1 MVTSEFEVMTSLAVT
16 NLAYY
21 IIQNR
26 LPGRQ
31 QLDDGRH
38 NDAIGVHE
46 GLPVADAERLR
57 KFACDS
63 VQQLASVK

>member
-1 MVTSEFEVMTSLAVT
+1 M
-16 NLAYY
+16 
-21 IIQNR
+21 IQNR

-31 QLDDGRH
+31 QLDDGSY

-63 VQQLASVK
+63 VQLLASVK

>member
-1 MVTSEFEVMTSLAVT
+1 MTSLTVT
-16 NLAYY
+16 NLAYQRH

-31 QLDDGRH
+31 QLDDGSY